1 MDQITDLIIGEV
13 DDHLVEIQQSVSTLS
28 VSLGINEISRIE
40 FTVVDPGFRM
50 HDAGYFFL
58 RRPVYYAGQSFE
70 VSAVSISRAPRGAD
84 TAKIVA
90 RSQTIQIWKREKGA
104 ANFGAIAASTFV
116 AQKAAEV
123 GLDMFIQS
131 TPVKSAIVRQQN
143 ENSDESTWDVIR
155 RLASDNEFIVFE
167 AAGILYFTSEEYL
180 LANQTAI
187 ELKMDAEETDPFY
200 MHSMSVRRSDNSFF
214 GSTLQARVPRVN
226 GMKIRPGMVV
236 TLSGLNFMNRAHLVD
251 RVTWKAGVPDP
262 VTVSARTLDDSSDLG
277 CELKVFG
284 RGANGDCV
292 KRLQQGVGV
301 PADGAFGPV
310 TEAAVKAFQVK
321 KGLALI
327 TLIAPSG
334 AAGFPLPTL
343 IEPVGAVGPITWA
356 AIMRT
361 PAAAAAEAEAFNT
374 AQKGHVLSGIV
385 E

>member
-1 MDQITDLIIGEV
+1 MEQITDLIIGEI
-13 DDHLVEIQQSVSTLS
+13 DDHLVEIQQSVSTMQ
-28 VSLGINEISRIE
+28 VAFGINEISRIE
-40 FTVVDPGFRM
+40 FTVTDPGFRM

-70 VSAVSISRAPRGAD
+70 VSSVSVNRSPRQAD
-84 TAKIVA
+84 TVKIVA
-90 RSQTIQIWKREKGA
+90 RSRIIQIWKREKGA

-116 AQKAAEV
+116 AQKAVEV

-155 RLASDNEFIVFE
+155 RLANDNEFIVFE
-167 AAGILYFTSEEYL
+167 AAGIVYFTSEEYL

-187 ELKMDAEETDPFY
+187 ELKMDAEENDPFF
-200 MHSMSVRRSDNSFF
+200 MHSVSVRRSDNSFF
-214 GSTLQARVPRVN
+214 GSTFEARVARVN

-236 TLSGLNFMNRAHLVD
+236 TLSGLNFMDRAQLVD
-251 RVTWKAGVPDP
+251 RVSWRMGVPDP

-277 CELKVFG
+277 CELQVFG

-301 PADGAFGPV
+301 PADGAFGST
-310 TEAAVKAFQVK
+310 TEAAVKAFQAS
-321 KGLALI
+321 KGLA
-327 TLIAPSG
+327 
-334 AAGFPLPTL
+334 LPTL
-343 IEPVGAVGPITWA
+343 IEPLGVVGPITWA

-361 PAAAAAEAEAFNT
+361 PAAAEAEAEAFNT
-374 AQKGHVLSGIV
+374 VQKGHILSGIV